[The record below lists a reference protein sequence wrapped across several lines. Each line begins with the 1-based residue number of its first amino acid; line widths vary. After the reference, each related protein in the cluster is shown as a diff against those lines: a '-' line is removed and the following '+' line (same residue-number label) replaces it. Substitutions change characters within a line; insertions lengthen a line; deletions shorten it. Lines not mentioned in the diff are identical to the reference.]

1 MSHRAVDPNWPAVLA
16 LSAHE
21 VRGPLSVVLGYLR
34 MLLSDRAGALTEQQ
48 RKLLEL
54 SAASCGRMKA
64 VADEMSDL
72 AHIEDGKTA
81 FNRAPVDL
89 RATLEK
95 SVAMLPDLPDR
106 DIRVQLTTGNGPVP
120 LMGDPERL
128 RLAFTSILTALR
140 RELVTSAELHV
151 HERVRHEDGRTVSW
165 IAIGAPDRIAALD
178 AASPSELATFDEWRG
193 GCGLSLPVARRI
205 IERHGG
211 AIWSPPKDPNLEEA
225 LEMTARPWKAGA
237 VVVIPHVAD

>member
-1 MSHRAVDPNWPAVLA
+1 MANGVVDPNWPAVLA

-64 VADEMSDL
+64 VADEMSEL
-72 AHIEDGKTA
+72 AHIEDGKTTL
-81 FNRAPVDL
+81 NRAPVDL
-89 RATLEK
+89 RAVLQK
-95 SVAMLPDLPDR
+95 AVAMLPELPER
-106 DIRVQLTTGNGPVP
+106 EVRVTLSTGDGAASV
-120 LMGDPERL
+120 LGDPERL
-128 RLAFTSILTALR
+128 RVAFTSIIAALR
-140 RELVTSAELHV
+140 RELVTSAELRV
-151 HERVRHEDGRTVSW
+151 HERLRRENGRTVSW
-165 IAIGAPDRIAALD
+165 IAIGAPGRVETLEATTPA
-178 AASPSELATFDEWRG
+178 ELAIFDEWRG

-211 AIWSPPKDPNLEEA
+211 AIWSPPKDPAFDEA
-225 LEMTARPWKAGA
+225 QDMTARPWKAGA
-237 VVVIPHVAD
+237 VAMLPHA